1 MKHYIYKSNANK
13 TSKALH
19 SITLLLQ
26 YNMNMLGINMDIVLL
41 VIDFISVA
49 AVRAH
54 FLTVNQNVIKTTLVR
69 DTFDRL
75 REPMGNAISQQ
86 MDHAHLNVKHLINT
100 LLVFYLLVKG
110 AVGIMVDVILKLLK
124 VCQTSI
130 RDYSITNI
138 N

>member
-1 MKHYIYKSNANK
+1 MS
-13 TSKALH
+13 
-19 SITLLLQ
+19 
-26 YNMNMLGINMDIVLL
+26 MLGIDMDVVLL

-49 AVRAH
+49 AVHTH

-69 DTFDRL
+69 DTSDRL

-86 MDHAHLNVKHLINT
+86 MDHVHLNVKRLIDT
-100 LLVFYLLVKG
+100 LLVVYLLVKG
-110 AVGIMVDVILKLLK
+110 VVGIMVDVTLKLLK